1 MALSLTE
8 KQKKGLE
15 ILTESGTTKVLF
27 DGGSRSGKTSLLTE
41 YIVMR
46 AFQYPGC
53 RQLIARKFKN
63 HAKQSIWNDTLRKY
77 LTVNIPESLY
87 TKSETELIVNF
98 YNGSSIIIGGLDDD
112 ERVEK
117 ILGNEYVTILLN
129 EATQLSWE
137 SVQMIMTRLAQKVY
151 DTNGE
156 MAVPKL
162 LLDCNPRGPRHW
174 LHMAGVRHIDPFSG
188 KPLPDAAKWARISWS
203 AYDNLSNLPREYIE
217 TLESLPENMRDRMLH
232 GIWRG
237 NAGAVYDEFDESTH
251 LVKPF
256 PIPEHWQKFR
266 AIDFGYTNP
275 FVCLWGALDHDN
287 RLYIYRE
294 LYKARERTAVH
305 AENIKKLSE
314 NEKIRLSVADHDAGE
329 RAELES
335 AGINTECALKNIATG
350 IQSVKNRLVIQ
361 TDGKPRLFFF
371 SDLPNIISEIYDYSW
386 KSSSDSSCAP
396 EEPVKENDH
405 AMDAMRYMVMA
416 IDRAKSVDTRV
427 ASASISDGRYG

>member
-1 MALSLTE
+1 MALAFTD
-8 KQKKGLE
+8 KQQKGWE
-15 ILTESGTTKVLF
+15 ILTDSGYTRVLF

-46 AFQYPGC
+46 AFQYPGS
-53 RQLIARKFKN
+53 RQLIARKFKA

-77 LTVNIPESLY
+77 LAANIPDKTYS
-87 TKSETELIVNF
+87 KSETELTINF
-98 YNGSSIIIGGLDDD
+98 FNGSSIVIGGLDDD

-117 ILGNEYVTILLN
+117 ILGNEYITILLN

-137 SVQMIMTRLAQKVY
+137 TVQMIMTRLAQKVY
-151 DTNGE
+151 DTEGE

-174 LHMAGVRHIDPFSG
+174 LHMAGVRHTNPVSG
-188 KPLPDAAKWARISWS
+188 KALPDSKKWARLSWS
-203 AYDNLSNLPREYIE
+203 AYDNISNLPKEYIE
-217 TLESLPENMRDRMLH
+217 TLEALPENMRDRMLH

-237 NAGAVYDEFDESTH
+237 NAGSVYDEFDENTH
-251 LVKPF
+251 IVKAF
-256 PIPEHWQKFR
+256 PIPEHWQRFR

-275 FVCLWGALDHDN
+275 FVCLWGALDHDG

-305 AENIKKLSE
+305 AENIKKLSG
-314 NEKIRLSVADHDAGE
+314 NEKYRVTTADHDAGE
-329 RAELES
+329 RAELEA
-335 AGINTECALKNIATG
+335 AGISTECALKNIATG
-350 IQSVKNRLVIQ
+350 IQAVKNRLAIQ
-361 TDGKPRLFFF
+361 SDGKPRLLFFA
-371 SDLPNIISEIYDYSW
+371 DLENIISEIYDYSW
-386 KSSSDSSCAP
+386 KSMPDSSCAP

-416 IDRAKSVDTRV
+416 IDRAKSVDSRV
-427 ASASISDGRYG
+427 VSASISDGRYG